1 MIDFNKILKE
11 NLYGVMATQ
20 DGNKPKTRVFQYLF
34 SDGNKVYFGTTN
46 NKPVYEQIIKNP
58 HVSFCTYSKD
68 FSPVLSVNGKAIFV
82 DDMVLKTRAME
93 EYPSIKELYKS
104 PDNPIFEIFYVDVE
118 EIETFC
124 FESGATKLKIK
135 SPN

>member
-20 DGNKPKTRVFQYLF
+20 DGNQPKTRVFQYLF

-46 NKPVYEQIIKNP
+46 NKPVYEQMIKNP
-58 HVSFCTYSKD
+58 NVSFCTFSKD
-68 FSPVLSVNGKAIFV
+68 FSLVLSVNGKAIFV

-93 EYPSIKELYKS
+93 EYPAIKELYNS

-118 EIETFC
+118 EIETFS
-124 FESGATKLKIK
+124 FESGAVKQRIK
-135 SPN
+135 D